1 MHRAR
6 HAVPPL
12 PHQDPRSRDWKHPR
26 IRFAFVRRS
35 RLDVLGPFESGI
47 RPITELA
54 IRASGSPLPERD
66 GCVVVP
72 VYDLQVANIRAKFP
86 DVVILDEGFSI
97 PSLAQASI
105 RYVHR
110 LHGSVGC
117 RTVAFPEAPDIALK
131 LSIGIR
137 ISSALRTITHYKG
150 RRAQAIHRPGHLD
163 DRARGRQR
171 HLRTRRHGRYP

>member
-12 PHQDPRSRDWKHPR
+12 PHQGPRSRDWKHPR
-26 IRFAFVRRS
+26 IRFAFVQRS
-35 RLDVLGPFESGI
+35 RLDILGPFESEI

-54 IRASGSPLPERD
+54 IRASGRPLLERD

-86 DVVILDEGFSI
+86 DVEILDEEFSI

-110 LHGSVGC
+110 LRLRWVYVLDRPQNRRLSRGS
-117 RTVAFPEAPDIALK
+117 RYRAKTLDWHPNILRAPHHHPLHRR
-131 LSIGIR
+131 LW
-137 ISSALRTITHYKG
+137 SALFEG
-150 RRAQAIHRPGHLD
+150 RRAQAIHRSGNLD
-163 DRARGRQR
+163 D
-171 HLRTRRHGRYP
+171 